1 MARGRVA
8 PSKSPMYCGETSVGN
23 VGSHR
28 RDAVLLRKEKS
39 ENQCTPTIMKG
50 RCRYFAMFVRP
61 GWCLACRFLLDAA
74 YLTVKARE
82 G

>member
-8 PSKSPMYCGETSVGN
+8 PSEEPEYCGETFVGN

-39 ENQCTPTIMKG
+39 ENQCTPTLMKG

-74 YLTVKARE
+74 YVTVKARE